1 MLNSV
6 IKSLEQSAAQK
17 APRRWLFIGVWAL
30 AIAGLFSLVLVVART
45 PSLASIPLFSKL
57 FHSALVVHVDLSVL
71 LWFLAIAMM
80 FWSIYAQKSCPIF
93 AYIEEAAA
101 QICFVSGMFFIA
113 ASPFDSNAEPLM
125 SNYIPVIVSPLFF
138 LGLALVFCGVC
149 LMIFLVISASFSLSF
164 PRRRESL
171 LSSYIKNPACAGMTD
186 FAVISSAIITLIS
199 AIAFVWSFKLLP
211 PQIDGQQV
219 YELGFWGGGHILQFT
234 HTQILLLAW
243 LLLAHELSPHFA
255 PNKKIILGLFS
266 VGLLAA
272 IVSPIA
278 YILYDVTSMDFRG
291 FFTNLMIM
299 AGGVAPLFMAIFI
312 MPIIWKNR
320 PQKNAQINSIWSSLA
335 MSLVLFLYGGFL
347 AGLIRGQNVVIPAHY
362 HGSIVGITLGFMGVA
377 YMLLHRFSCKD
388 VRHSRLAFWQPFVYG
403 GGQLL
408 HITGLAWSGGYGVL
422 RKTPG
427 VANEISPSVKA
438 AMGMMGLGGLLA
450 IIGGFMF
457 IIVVVKAVRK

>member
-6 IKSLEQSAAQK
+6 IKSLEKSAAQK
-17 APRRWLFIGVWAL
+17 APRRWLFIGVLAL

-80 FWSIYAQKSCPIF
+80 FWSIYAQKSRPIF
-93 AYIEEAAA
+93 AYIEEAA
-101 QICFVSGMFFIA
+101 QICFASGMFFIA
-113 ASPFDSNAEPLM
+113 ASPFDNNAEPLM

-149 LMIFLVISASFSLSF
+149 LMIFRVLSVKTTSKNSADTIF
-164 PRRRESL
+164 
-171 LSSYIKNPACAGMTD
+171 D
-186 FAVISSAIITLIS
+186 FAVVSSVIITLIS

-211 PQIDGQQV
+211 PQIDGQHV

-255 PNKKIILGLFS
+255 PNKKIVLGLFS
-266 VGLLAA
+266 VGLLSAT
-272 IVSPIA
+272 ISPIV
-278 YILYDVTSMDFRG
+278 YILYDVTSMEFRE
-291 FFTNLMIM
+291 FFTNQMIV
-299 AGGVAPLFMAIFI
+299 AGGIAPLFLAIFI

-320 PQKNAQINSIWSSLA
+320 AQKIQKNTVWAALTMSII
-335 MSLVLFLYGGFL
+335 LFLYGGFL

-377 YMLLHRFSCKD
+377 YMLLHRFGCKD
-388 VRHSRLAFWQPFVYG
+388 VRHSRLAYFQPFVYG

-457 IIVVVKAVRK
+457 IIVVSKAIKKS

>member
-17 APRRWLFIGVWAL
+17 APRRWLFIGVLAL

-80 FWSIYAQKSCPIF
+80 FWSIYAQKSRPIF
-93 AYIEEAAA
+93 AYIEEAA
-101 QICFVSGMFFIA
+101 QICFISGMFFIA
-113 ASPFDSNAEPLM
+113 ASPFDGNAEPLM
-125 SNYIPVIVSPLFF
+125 SNYIPVITSPLFF
-138 LGLALVFCGVC
+138 LGLSLVLCGVC
-149 LMIFLVISASFSLSF
+149 LMIFRVISANPTS
-164 PRRRESL
+164 
-171 LSSYIKNPACAGMTD
+171 KNSAD
-186 FAVISSAIITLIS
+186 IIFNFAVISSAIITLIS
-199 AIAFVWSFKLLP
+199 AIAFVWSFKSLP

-243 LLLAHELSPHFA
+243 LMLAHELSPNFS
-255 PNKKIILGLFS
+255 PNKKIIFGLFS

-272 IVSPIA
+272 IASPIA
-278 YILYDVTSMDFRG
+278 YILHDVTSMDFRE
-291 FFTNLMIM
+291 FFTNLMII

-320 PQKNAQINSIWSSLA
+320 SQKIQKNSVWSALT
-335 MSLVLFLYGGFL
+335 MSVVLFLYGGFL

-377 YMLLHRFSCKD
+377 YMLLHRLGCKD

-457 IIVVVKAVRK
+457 IIVVLKAVRKKI